1 MTIGTPLILKARAPE
16 GSALFDPVRY
26 DVTVRMPNVSLVE
39 FSVVPFWA
47 TDVVSVYSGWAP
59 IWYGHQTCGLVIVR
73 PGNALGA
80 NVTVWVVPAG
90 TATVCVT
97 VIGVPLFGGVIVAV
111 TLPVCAVVGPL
122 GTSVFTVSADVARSA
137 ALFSATC
144 RLAADSAPPTAGCP
158 RDW

>member
-1 MTIGTPLILKARAPE
+1 MFGENPPPRMTIGTPLILKARAPE

-73 PGNALGA
+73 PGNALAA
-80 NVTVWVVPAG
+80 NPTVWALPPLPPSLS
-90 TATVCVT
+90 AT
-97 VIGVPLFGGVIVAV
+97 P
-111 TLPVCAVVGPL
+111 TLPP
-122 GTSVFTVSADVARSA
+122 SF
-137 ALFSATC
+137 
-144 RLAADSAPPTAGCP
+144 
-158 RDW
+158 